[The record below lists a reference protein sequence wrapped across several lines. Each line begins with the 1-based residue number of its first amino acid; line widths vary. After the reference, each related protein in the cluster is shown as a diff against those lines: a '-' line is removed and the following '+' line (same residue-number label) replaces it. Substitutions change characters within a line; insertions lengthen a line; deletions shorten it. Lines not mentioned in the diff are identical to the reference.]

1 MKLRVER
8 LTYISPVDDEDGPR
22 SHPNG
27 SESDDPVP
35 SKWAAQSG
43 SFLLLLPLPFS
54 VEKHFGK
61 SDKTLRFG
69 VLMLVL
75 IDSWCKRRKHVE
87 LVVMG
92 LRSGAPGAENPLL
105 QTKEAEAE
113 SWWWKLN
120 KLLDVEEAKD
130 QISLS
135 VPLILANASYC
146 FITLVSVMFV
156 GHLGELKLAAANLA
170 NSY

>member
-1 MKLRVER
+1 
-8 LTYISPVDDEDGPR
+8 
-22 SHPNG
+22 
-27 SESDDPVP
+27 
-35 SKWAAQSG
+35 
-43 SFLLLLPLPFS
+43 
-54 VEKHFGK
+54 
-61 SDKTLRFG
+61 
-69 VLMLVL
+69 
-75 IDSWCKRRKHVE
+75 
-87 LVVMG
+87 MG

-156 GHLGELKLAAANLA
+156 GHLGELELAAANLA